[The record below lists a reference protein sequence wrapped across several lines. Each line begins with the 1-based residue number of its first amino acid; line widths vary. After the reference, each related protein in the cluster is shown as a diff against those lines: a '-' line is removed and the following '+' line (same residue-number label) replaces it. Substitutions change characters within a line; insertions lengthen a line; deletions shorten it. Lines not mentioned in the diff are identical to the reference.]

1 MAHRASIRPER
12 FLKVSAMHF
21 PTSSAESPP
30 KGTVRASL
38 NISSPILW
46 RSMSGLPTLPVNL
59 CPLSGGAEFAR
70 FAHNLGEPVG
80 KAVEASAGVTMR
92 QHAAEHLEHVLSRQQ
107 GINYSLE
114 SSSNAG
120 GRHFR
125 LWNEMP
131 WS

>member
-1 MAHRASIRPER
+1 MAAPAERRSLLTPVVWKARAKLTTS
-12 FLKVSAMHF
+12 
-21 PTSSAESPP
+21 PTDFSE
-30 KGTVRASL
+30 VRL
-38 NISSPILW
+38 
-46 RSMSGLPTLPVNL
+46 RSVSGLPTLPVNL

-92 QHAAEHLEHVLSRQQ
+92 QHASEHLEHVLSRQQ